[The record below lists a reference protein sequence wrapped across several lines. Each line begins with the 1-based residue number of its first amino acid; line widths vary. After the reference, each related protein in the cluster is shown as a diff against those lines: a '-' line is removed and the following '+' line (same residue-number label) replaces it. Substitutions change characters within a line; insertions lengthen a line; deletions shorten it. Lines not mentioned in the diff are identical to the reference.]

1 MFDTIRDHKKFLMG
15 FLLILIIPSFVLFG
29 IEGYSRFNEGGP
41 PVATVDGKD
50 ITRMEWDRFHQEESQ
65 RVRQAMPQ
73 IDAKLLDSEEARY
86 ATLERLVR
94 QRVVAAAALK
104 SHLYTSDARLASY
117 LQQDPAIAGLRKPD
131 GTLDVEGYRQLL
143 ARQGMTPEGF
153 EAAVRTELSQRQV
166 IEGVTAAA
174 FAPAGVAKVSLN
186 AFFEQRQVRVIPF
199 SAADQLS
206 RVQVTDADV
215 EAFHKDN
222 PQLFQAAEQVDIEY
236 LVLDVAALE
245 RSVTLNEADVRA
257 YYDQNAQRLSGDEQR
272 RASHIL
278 LSVPAGASAAEKD
291 AVKAK
296 ARALLEQVRKEPQKF
311 AELAKANSQDPGSAE
326 LGGDLDFFARG
337 AMVKPFEDAVFGMK
351 KGDIAD
357 LVETEFGFHIIRLTD
372 VKAPPL
378 RSFADMRAGI
388 EADLR
393 KQQAQKLFAE
403 SADTFSNTVYEQAD
417 SLQPAAEKLKLTVQT
432 AKGITRQ
439 GNGQTGVLSNP
450 RLLEAVFS
458 SDAINGKRNIEAVET
473 GANQLVSARV
483 VQHRPARTLELAEVR
498 EQATNALRARRAG
511 EMARAEGEKRLK
523 ALQDGGS
530 TAGLPALATISRGIQ
545 TALPPPVLNAA
556 LSADP
561 ASLPKWIGVPLGDR
575 GYAVVQV
582 EKVLPATER
591 SAQQVAQEVQQYG
604 QWWSA
609 AESAALYEMLKAS
622 VKARIMVPRPSDVAS
637 ANR

>member
-41 PVATVDGKD
+41 PVATVDGKK

-94 QRVVAAAALK
+94 QRVMAAAATQA
-104 SHLYTSDARLASY
+104 HLYTSDSRLASY
-117 LQQDPAIAGLRKPD
+117 LQQDPAIAGLRKAD
-131 GTLDVEGYRQLL
+131 GTLDVEAYRQLL

-153 EAAVRTELSQRQV
+153 EASVRSELSQRQV
-166 IEGVTAAA
+166 IEGVNSTA
-174 FAPAGVAKVSLN
+174 FSPTGVAKVSLN

-199 SAADQLS
+199 SAGDQAA
-206 RVQVTDADV
+206 RVQITDADI

-222 PQLFQAAEQVDIEY
+222 PQLFQAPEQVDIEY
-236 LVLDVAALE
+236 LVLDAAALE

-278 LSVPAGASAAEKD
+278 LSVPAGASAADKD

-296 ARALLEQVRKEPQKF
+296 AQALLEQVRKEPQKF
-311 AELAKANSQDPGSAE
+311 AELAKANSQDPGSAD

-337 AMVKPFEDAVFGMK
+337 AMVKPFEDAVFGLK
-351 KGDIAD
+351 KGDIAE

-372 VKAPPL
+372 IKAPAR
-378 RSFADMRAGI
+378 RSFEDMRASI
-388 EADLR
+388 ETDLR
-393 KQQAQKLFAE
+393 KQQAQRLFAE

-417 SLQPAAEKLKLTVQT
+417 SLQPAADRLKLTVQT
-432 AKGITRQ
+432 AKGLTRQ
-439 GNGQTGVLSNP
+439 GVGQTGVLANP
-450 RLLEAVFS
+450 RLLQALFAA
-458 SDAINGKRNIEAVET
+458 DTINSKRNIEAVET

-483 VQHRPARTLELAEVR
+483 VQHRPARTLELSEVR
-498 EQATNALRARRAG
+498 EQATAALKARRAG
-511 EMARAEGEKRLK
+511 EMARAAGEKRLQE
-523 ALQDGGS
+523 LQSGGS
-530 TAGLPALATISRGIQ
+530 TAGLPAAATISRGIQ
-545 TALPPPVLNAA
+545 TSLPPQVLNAA
-556 LSADP
+556 LSTDP
-561 ASLPKWIGVPLGDR
+561 ASLPKWIGVSLGDR

-591 SAQQVAQEVQQYG
+591 SAQQVSQEVQQYA

-609 AESAALYEMLKAS
+609 AEGAALYETLKERLKA
-622 VKARIMVPRPSDVAS
+622 KILVPRPPAETT
-637 ANR
+637 AAR

>member
-73 IDAKLLDSEEARY
+73 IDARLLDSEEARY

-94 QRVVAAAALK
+94 QRVVAAAATQA
-104 SHLYTSDARLASY
+104 HLHTSDARLAAY

-153 EAAVRTELSQRQV
+153 EASVRNELSQRQV
-166 IEGVTAAA
+166 TEGLLASA
-174 FAPAGVAKVSLN
+174 FTPAGAAKPSLN

-199 SAADQLS
+199 SAADQAA
-206 RVQVTDADV
+206 RVQITDADV
-215 EAFHKDN
+215 ETFHKDN
-222 PQLFQAAEQVDIEY
+222 PQLFQAPEQADIEY
-236 LVLDVAALE
+236 IVLDAAALE
-245 RSVTLNEADVRA
+245 RSVTLAEADVRA
-257 YYDQNAQRLSGDEQR
+257 YYEQNAQRLSGDEQR

-278 LSVPAGASAAEKD
+278 LSVPAGASAADKD

-296 ARALLEQVRKEPQKF
+296 AQALLEQVRKEPQKF
-311 AELAKANSQDPGSAE
+311 AELAKANSQDPGSAD
-326 LGGDLDFFARG
+326 LGGDLDFFGRG
-337 AMVKPFEDAVFGMK
+337 AMVKPFEDAVFGLK

-372 VKAPPL
+372 VKAPPR
-378 RSFADMRAGI
+378 RSFEEMRAGI

-393 KQQAQKLFAE
+393 KQQAQRLFAE
-403 SADTFSNTVYEQAD
+403 SADIFSNTVYEQAD
-417 SLQPAAEKLKLTVQT
+417 SLQPAAERLKLTVQT
-432 AKGITRQ
+432 AKGLTRQ
-439 GNGQTGVLSNP
+439 GNGQPGVLSNP

-458 SDAINGKRNIEAVET
+458 TEAINSKRNIEAVET

-483 VQHRPARTLELAEVR
+483 VQHRAARTQDLAEVR
-498 EQATNALRARRAG
+498 EQATAALKARRAG
-511 EMARAEGEKRLK
+511 ELARAEGEKRLK
-523 ALQDGGS
+523 DLQAG
-530 TAGLPALATISRGIQ
+530 TASGNLPASATISRGIQ
-545 TALPPPVLNAA
+545 TSLPPQVLNAA

-561 ASLPKWIGVPLGDR
+561 ASLPQWIGVSLGDR

-591 SAQQVAQEVQQYG
+591 NAQQVAQEVQQYG
-604 QWWSA
+604 QWWNA
-609 AESAALYEMLKAS
+609 AEAAALYEMLKERT
-622 VKARIMVPRPSDVAS
+622 KAKILVPRPAVESTAS
-637 ANR
+637 R

>member
-94 QRVVAAAALK
+94 QRVVAAAAAK
-104 SHLYTSDARLASY
+104 AHLYTSDARLASY
-117 LQQDPAIAGLRKPD
+117 LQQDPAIAGLRKSD

-153 EAAVRTELSQRQV
+153 EATVRNELSQRQV
-166 IEGVTAAA
+166 IEGVSAAA
-174 FAPAGVAKVSLN
+174 FAPAGVAKVSLD

-199 SAADQLS
+199 SAADQAA
-206 RVQVTDADV
+206 RVQITDADV

-236 LVLDVAALE
+236 LVLDAAALE

-257 YYDQNAQRLSGDEQR
+257 YYEQNAQRLSGDEQR

-278 LSVPAGASAAEKD
+278 LSVPAGAPAAEKD

-296 ARALLEQVRKEPQKF
+296 AQALLEQVRKEPQKF
-311 AELAKANSQDPGSAE
+311 AELAKANSQDPGSAD
-326 LGGDLDFFARG
+326 LGGDLDFFGRG
-337 AMVKPFEDAVFGMK
+337 AMVKPFEDAVFGLN
-351 KGDIAD
+351 KGEVAE

-372 VKAPPL
+372 IKAPPR
-378 RSFADMRAGI
+378 RSFEEMRAGI

-393 KQQAQKLFAE
+393 KQQAQRLFAE

-417 SLQPAAEKLKLTVQT
+417 SLQPAADRLKLTVQT
-432 AKGITRQ
+432 AKGLTRQ
-439 GNGQTGVLSNP
+439 GTGQAGVLSNP

-458 SDAINGKRNIEAVET
+458 PEAINSKRNIEAVEA
-473 GANQLVSARV
+473 GGNQLVSARV
-483 VQHRPARTLELAEVR
+483 VQHRPARTQELSEVR
-498 EQATNALRARRAG
+498 EQATAALRARRAG
-511 EMARAEGEKRLK
+511 EMARADGEKRLK
-523 ALQDGGS
+523 ELQAGGS
-530 TAGLPALATISRGIQ
+530 TAGLPASATISRGIQ
-545 TALPPPVLNAA
+545 TSLPPQVLNAA

-561 ASLPKWIGVPLGDR
+561 ASLPRWIGVSLGDR

-591 SAQQVAQEVQQYG
+591 NAQQVAQEVQQYG
-604 QWWSA
+604 QWWSG
-609 AESAALYEMLKAS
+609 AESAALYEMLKER
-622 VKARIMVPRPSDVAS
+622 VKAKILVPRPA
-637 ANR
+637 AETTAAR

>member
-41 PVATVDGKD
+41 PVATVNGKD

-94 QRVVAAAALK
+94 QRVVAAAATQD
-104 SHLYTSDARLASY
+104 HLYTSDARLAAY

-131 GTLDVEGYRQLL
+131 GSLDVEGYRQLL

-153 EAAVRTELSQRQV
+153 EAAVRNELSQRQV
-166 IEGVTAAA
+166 TEGLLASAFTPSGAAR
-174 FAPAGVAKVSLN
+174 PSLN

-199 SAADQLS
+199 SAADQAG
-206 RVQVTDADV
+206 RVQITDAEL

-222 PQLFQAAEQVDIEY
+222 PQLFQAPEQADIEY
-236 LVLDVAALE
+236 LVLDAAALE

-257 YYDQNAQRLSGDEQR
+257 YYEQNAQRLSGDEQR

-278 LSVPAGASAAEKD
+278 LSVPAGASATDKD

-296 ARALLEQVRKEPQKF
+296 AQALLEQVRKDPQKF
-311 AELAKANSQDPGSAE
+311 AELAKANSQDPGSAD
-326 LGGDLDFFARG
+326 LGGDLDFFGRG
-337 AMVKPFEDAVFGMK
+337 AMVKPFEDAVFGLK

-372 VKAPPL
+372 IKAPPR
-378 RSFADMRAGI
+378 RSFEEMRASI

-393 KQQAQKLFAE
+393 KQQAQRLFAE
-403 SADTFSNTVYEQAD
+403 SADIFSNTVYEQAD
-417 SLQPAAEKLKLTVQT
+417 SLQPAAERLKLTVQT
-432 AKGITRQ
+432 AKGLTRQ
-439 GNGQTGVLSNP
+439 GNGQPGVLSNP

-458 SDAINGKRNIEAVET
+458 TEAINSKRNIEAVET

-483 VQHRPARTLELAEVR
+483 VQHRAARTLDLAEVR
-498 EQATNALRARRAG
+498 DQATAALKARRAG
-511 EMARAEGEKRLK
+511 ELARAEGEKRLK
-523 ALQDGGS
+523 DLQAG
-530 TAGLPALATISRGIQ
+530 TATGNLPASATISRGIQ
-545 TALPPPVLNAA
+545 TSLPPQVLNAA

-561 ASLPKWIGVPLGDR
+561 ASLPQWIGVSLGDR

-591 SAQQVAQEVQQYG
+591 NAQQVAQEVQQYG
-604 QWWSA
+604 QWWNA
-609 AESAALYEMLKAS
+609 AEAAALYEMLKERT
-622 VKARIMVPRPSDVAS
+622 KARILVPRPATETT
-637 ANR
+637 AAR

>member
-41 PVATVDGKD
+41 PVATVDGKN
-50 ITRMEWDRFHQEESQ
+50 ITRAEWDRFHQEESQ
-65 RVRQAMPQ
+65 RMRQAMPQ
-73 IDAKLLDSEEARY
+73 IDAKLLDSDEARY

-104 SHLYTSDARLASY
+104 SHLYTSDTRLATY
-117 LQQDPAIAGLRKPD
+117 LQQDPTIAGLRKPD

-153 EAAVRTELSQRQV
+153 EAAVRNELSQRQV
-166 IEGVTAAA
+166 IEGVSNAA
-174 FAPAGVAKVSLN
+174 FAPTGVAKVSLN

-199 SAADQLS
+199 SAAEQAS
-206 RVQVTDADV
+206 RVQITDADI

-222 PQLFQAAEQVDIEY
+222 PQLFQAPEQVDIEY
-236 LVLDVAALE
+236 LVLDAAALE
-245 RSVTLNEADVRA
+245 RSVTLNEVDVKA

-278 LSVPAGASAAEKD
+278 LSVPAGASAADKD

-296 ARALLEQVRKEPQKF
+296 AQALLEQVRKDPQKF

-326 LGGDLDFFARG
+326 QGGDLDFFARG
-337 AMVKPFEDAVFGMK
+337 AMVKPFEDAVFALR

-372 VKAPPL
+372 VKAPPQ
-378 RSFADMRAGI
+378 RSFAEMRAGI

-432 AKGITRQ
+432 AKGVTRQ
-439 GNGQTGVLSNP
+439 GNGQAGVLSNP

-458 SDAINGKRNIEAVET
+458 NDAITGKRNIEAVET

-511 EMARAEGEKRLK
+511 ELARAEGEKRLK
-523 ALQDGGS
+523 DLQAGGS

-545 TALPPPVLNAA
+545 TTLPPPVLNAA

-561 ASLPKWIGVPLGDR
+561 ASLPKWIGVSLGDR

-582 EKVLPATER
+582 EKVLPAAPR
-591 SAQQVAQEVQQYG
+591 QPQQLAQEVQQYNE
-604 QWWSA
+604 WWAA
-609 AESAALYEMLKAS
+609 AESAALYETLKNR
-622 VKARIMVPRPSDVAS
+622 VKAKILVARPAEMAS
-637 ANR
+637 AR

>member
-41 PVATVDGKD
+41 PVATVDGKK

-94 QRVVAAAALK
+94 QRVIAAAATQA
-104 SHLYTSDARLASY
+104 HLYASDARLASY

-131 GTLDVEGYRQLL
+131 GTLDVEAYRQLL

-153 EAAVRTELSQRQV
+153 EASVRSELSQRQV
-166 IEGVTAAA
+166 IEGVSGAA
-174 FAPAGVAKVSLN
+174 FTPRGVAKVSLN
-186 AFFEQRQVRVIPF
+186 AFFEQRQVRVLPF
-199 SAADQLS
+199 SAADQIG
-206 RVQVTDADV
+206 RVKVSDADV
-215 EAFHKDN
+215 ETFHKEN
-222 PQLFQAAEQVDIEY
+222 PQLFQAPEQVDIEY
-236 LVLDVAALE
+236 LVLDAAALE
-245 RSVTLNEADVRA
+245 RSVSLNEADVRA
-257 YYDQNAQRLSGDEQR
+257 YYEQNAQRLSGDEQR

-278 LSVPAGASAAEKD
+278 LSVPAGASAADKE

-296 ARALLEQVRKEPQKF
+296 AQALLEQVRKDPQKF

-326 LGGDLDFFARG
+326 QGGDLDFFARG
-337 AMVKPFEDAVFGMK
+337 AMVKPFEDAVFALK
-351 KGDIAD
+351 KGDIAE

-372 VKAPPL
+372 IKAPPR
-378 RSFADMRAGI
+378 RSFEEMRAGI

-393 KQQAQKLFAE
+393 KQQAQRLFAE

-417 SLQPAAEKLKLTVQT
+417 SLQPAADRLKLTVQT
-432 AKGITRQ
+432 AKGLTRQ
-439 GNGQTGVLSNP
+439 GNGRAGVLSNP

-458 SDAINGKRNIEAVET
+458 TDAINGKRNIEAVET

-523 ALQDGGS
+523 ELQGGGS
-530 TAGLPALATISRGIQ
+530 TAGLPALATISRGTQ
-545 TALPPPVLNAA
+545 TTLPPAVLNAA

-561 ASLPKWIGVPLGDR
+561 ASLPKWIGVSLGDR

-582 EKVLPATER
+582 EKVLPAAER
-591 SAQQVAQEVQQYG
+591 SPQQLAQEVQQYG
-604 QWWSA
+604 QWWAA
-609 AESAALYEMLKAS
+609 AESAALYEVLKER
-622 VKARIMVPRPSDVAS
+622 VKAKIMVPRPTELAS
-637 ANR
+637 ATR